1 MNAIRLTVPAA
12 LVIVGLTCAAAAQD
26 LERGEE
32 LLARD
37 CAACHAIGRSG
48 ESPQQD
54 APAFR
59 TLGKR
64 YPIEALEEALGEG
77 MMTGHPAMPEYAYD
91 ADEVGDII
99 DYLKSIQQR

>member
-1 MNAIRLTVPAA
+1 MNAIRLSVPTA
-12 LVIVGLTCAAAAQD
+12 LVLVGLTCAAAAQD
-26 LERGEE
+26 LKRGED